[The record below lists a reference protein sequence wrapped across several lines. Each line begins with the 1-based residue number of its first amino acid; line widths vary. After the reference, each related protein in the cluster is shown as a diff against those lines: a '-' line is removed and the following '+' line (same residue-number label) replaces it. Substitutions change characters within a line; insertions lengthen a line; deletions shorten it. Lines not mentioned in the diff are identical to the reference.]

1 LEDAGFEVIEADS
14 ADEALMWLEVRNGV
28 RAIVTDIHMPGS
40 PNGLD
45 LAAWVIAAGPGS
57 SFWLSQGARGQV
69 RLNSP
74 EADASS
80 PSLTRAVSFLTI
92 MREMITSAP

>member
-1 LEDAGFEVIEADS
+1 
-14 ADEALMWLEVRNGV
+14 MWLEVRNGV

-57 SFWLSQGARGQV
+57 SFWLSQGR
-69 RLNSP
+69 
-74 EADASS
+74 EAKCG
-80 PSLTRAVSFLTI
+80 
-92 MREMITSAP
+92 